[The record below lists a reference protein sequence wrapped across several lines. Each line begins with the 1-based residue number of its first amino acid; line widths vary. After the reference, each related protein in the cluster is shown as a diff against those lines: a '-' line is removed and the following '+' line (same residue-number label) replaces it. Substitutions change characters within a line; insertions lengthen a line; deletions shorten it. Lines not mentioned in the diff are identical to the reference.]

1 MELLGLDISEN
12 IYANLY
18 GYDYVINKAETH
30 IYYVDGWYEIQEDI
44 EGEPYIIFEDDA
56 VYFEILEV

>member
-30 IYYVDGWYEIQEDI
+30 IYYVDGWYEIQYDI
-44 EGEPYIIFEDDA
+44 EGGPYFMFEGHTNWFDI
-56 VYFEILEV
+56 EEV